1 MLRSISVVLNFID
14 RKFVLGLFDEN
25 FLLKK
30 IDSVLD
36 RIVDTM
42 IPNFDLCTKYYGQ
55 FYKSQ

>member
-1 MLRSISVVLNFID
+1 VLNFID